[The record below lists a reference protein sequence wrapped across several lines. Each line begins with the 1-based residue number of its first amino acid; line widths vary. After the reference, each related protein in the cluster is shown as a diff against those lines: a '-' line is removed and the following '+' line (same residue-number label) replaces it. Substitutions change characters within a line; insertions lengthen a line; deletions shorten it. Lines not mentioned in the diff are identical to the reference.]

1 MSVAEAHKTVLEN
14 NKKKTM
20 SVVTPSLA
28 NGCVT
33 WLV

>member
-14 NKKKTM
+14 SKKKIM
-20 SVVTPSLA
+20 SAVTPSLA